1 MHLGLTIDDL
11 PVLVFY
17 LIGAIF
23 GLIIIISIHDWYK
36 YERKNNRSQYR

>member
-1 MHLGLTIDDL
+1 MTLGLTINDL

-23 GLIIIISIHDWYK
+23 GLIIIISVHDWHK
-36 YERKNNRSQYR
+36 YERKNGHS